1 MEMSQRLRIGFV
13 GRGTVD
19 DKRIASG
26 TPYSMARALGRH
38 CGDIVDLGPIPL
50 PPVPLVYRAF
60 WRAER
65 LLTGKR
71 YNWYY
76 SRPCCKRRALMLRD
90 SLEHKECD
98 MLFGQFDATWTLALL
113 DTVLPVIVYRD
124 SAFAE
129 TPESRW
135 YKGTKNRPRR
145 NFTQG
150 MRLQRRLLHSATAI
164 VSATRWATE
173 DIVRYYGVPRDRIS
187 IVPMGAN
194 LEDEYVPPRELALSK
209 RKTDHCKLL
218 FIGVDWDR
226 KGGGIAFDTLVKL
239 GQMGV
244 NAELT
249 VCGCTPPSGLSHEKM
264 TVVGFLDKN
273 RAEDRQV
280 LSKLLAGTDFLFVP
294 TRADTFGIV
303 FCEANAYGVPAIA
316 TEVGGVAE
324 VIRRGVNGYTLPLSA
339 GPADY
344 AELIRD
350 IYLDDEKYRRLVRG
364 SRDEFEKRLNWNA
377 WARGVAEC
385 MQRVLPTDLAA
396 KVGPA

>member
-1 MEMSQRLRIGFV
+1 MSRCLRIGFV

-38 CGDIVDLGPIPL
+38 CGDIVDLGPIPV
-50 PPVPLVYRAF
+50 PPAPLVYRAF

-71 YNWYY
+71 YNWYF

-98 MLFGQFDATWTLALL
+98 MLFGPFDATWPLALL

-124 SAFAE
+124 SAFARS
-129 TPESRW
+129 PGSRW
-135 YKGTKNRPRR
+135 YRGTKNCPRR

-164 VSATRWATE
+164 ISATRWAME
-173 DIVRYYGVPRDRIS
+173 DIVRYYGMPRDRIS

-194 LEDEYVPPRELALSK
+194 LEDEYVPPRELTLRK
-209 RKTDHCKLL
+209 RKTDHCRLL

-226 KGGGIAFDTLVKL
+226 KGGGIAFEALVKL
-239 GQMGV
+239 AKMRV
-244 NAELT
+244 NTELT
-249 VCGCTPPSGLSHEKM
+249 VCGCTPPDGLSHEKM
-264 TVVGFLDKN
+264 KVIGFLDKN

-280 LSKLLAGTDFLFVP
+280 LSKLLAGTDFLFIP

-316 TEVGGVAE
+316 TNVGGVGE
-324 VIRRGVNGYTLPLSA
+324 VIRDGENGYTLPLAA
-339 GPADY
+339 GGAEY
-344 AELIRD
+344 AKLIRD
-350 IYLDDEKYRRLVRG
+350 IYMDRERYHSLRISSRRA
-364 SRDEFEKRLNWNA
+364 FEQRLNWDV
-377 WARGVAEC
+377 WGRGMAEC
-385 MQRVLPTDLAA
+385 LKQVLTAELAA